1 MYYLTF
7 DVFIFKA
14 RGCVDIIYAG
24 FNTSGVYN
32 INPDHRTEIE
42 VYCDLETEEGG
53 WIVFQKRMDASV
65 GFHRTWEDYKYGFG
79 NPKGNFWLG
88 NENMHRI
95 TSANKMTLR
104 VDLEDWNGRKVFAR
118 YENFKIG
125 NEKSRYEM
133 LVSGYSGTSG
143 DSLSYHN
150 DMMFSTRDI
159 DNDNWKTGSCSDDL
173 TGGWWFNDCHNSN
186 LNGQFLGNTKG
197 YSGIVWARF
206 RHNLSLKFVE
216 MKMREQSFDKERE
229 D

>member
-1 MYYLTF
+1 MYHLTL

-32 INPDHRTEIE
+32 INPDHRTEVE

-65 GFHRTWEDYKYGFG
+65 GFHRTWEDYKHGFG

-150 DMMFSTRDI
+150 DMMFSTRDNRDLKHRRRGRQRERQETI
-159 DNDNWKTGSCSDDL
+159 VLISKTLALHVHYTLWYISLPS
-173 TGGWWFNDCHNSN
+173 SAK
-186 LNGQFLGNTKG
+186 QRREMTKFK
-197 YSGIVWARF
+197 VLWRT
-206 RHNLSLKFVE
+206 
-216 MKMREQSFDKERE
+216 
-229 D
+229 